1 LQKIWSIFCL
11 NKLFLILKEKNMRLQ
26 NKIAIITGAGSG
38 IGRGIALAFVKEGA
52 KVVVADWSE
61 EGGKE
66 TVEQIHKIK
75 GEAVFVKVDVSK
87 TTDIDKMTKTC
98 LDKFGR
104 IDILVNNAG
113 IIKFGSLHETTEED
127 WNAVLDVNLKSV
139 FLGCKKVIPEMLKQG
154 QGKIISTASI
164 AGLVGFENI
173 GPYCAS
179 KGGIIALT
187 REMALEYAKQKI
199 NVNCIAPGVIKTT
212 MTKDMLND
220 PAQKQFLESS
230 TLYPRMGEPED
241 IAQAAVY
248 LASNESDFVN
258 GHVLVV
264 DGGWIAK

>member
-1 LQKIWSIFCL
+1 
-11 NKLFLILKEKNMRLQ
+11 MRLQ

-66 TVEQIHKIK
+66 AVEQVRKIN
-75 GEAVFVKVDVSK
+75 GEAVFVKTDVSK
-87 TTDIDKMTKTC
+87 TVDIDKMVKTC

-104 IDILVNNAG
+104 VDILVNNAG
-113 IIKFGSLHETTEED
+113 IYRVYNLHEMSEED
-127 WNAVLDVNLKSV
+127 WDKTINVNLKSV
-139 FLGCKKVIPEMLKQG
+139 FLGSKRVIPEMLKQG
-154 QGKIISTASI
+154 QGKIINTASI
-164 AGLVGFENI
+164 AGLVGFAQS
-173 GPYCAS
+173 GAYCAS

-187 REMALEYAKQKI
+187 KEMALDYAPKKI
-199 NVNCIAPGVIKTT
+199 NVNCICPGVIKTA
-212 MTKDMLND
+212 MTKDMITD
-220 PAQKQFLESS
+220 PATKQFFESS
-230 TLYPRMGEPED
+230 TPYPRLGEPAD
-241 IAQAAVY
+241 IAMAAVY